1 MLHVLED
8 GVRVRTEDDAAVV
21 AEFTDGASGDGATGR
36 RNRRNKRGD
45 GSGESKGFGF
55 VCFKEPAAAERA
67 VQAVQKHEAAAAE
80 DGEAL

>member
-36 RNRRNKRGD
+36 RNGRSKRGD
-45 GSGESKGFGF
+45 GSGEST
-55 VCFKEPAAAERA
+55 
-67 VQAVQKHEAAAAE
+67 
-80 DGEAL
+80 GESNQEGTDRD